1 MSNELR
7 NKTKTLHAIS
17 LALHDRELNAH
28 VMIMDFFATIYV
40 TVDNDTCIEHLSTS
54 SVTEANLINWL
65 YAITGANS

>member
-17 LALHDRELNAH
+17 LAMHEIGLISS
-28 VMIMDFFATIYV
+28 VMIYTDFATIYV
-40 TVDNDTCIEHLSTS
+40 HFDGCIVEYLLSTDA
-54 SVTEANLINWL
+54 TESDLIGWL